1 MTPCKV
7 RIICN
12 TAGMRGLAVVVAG
25 SLIASGCSVNSY
37 KIPTNE
43 LSRLAQVP
51 PEARGQHVRVIQEVV
66 ASDVPA
72 APPVSGE
79 TQIVLIPQVDIGGSV
94 HRAPSHGG
102 GGFGIGKISGAGGDG
117 KGAAIAFLV
126 LAATAMVTAAV
137 IEGSRFDGYAQLHPM
152 HPVHLIGKDG
162 TYTVVPLAWID
173 ANAAAWAESA
183 VVRPSE
189 GPWRELDRA
198 PLSRQGFTYGMY
210 GGTGSLRSAEGDLG
224 MGPAWTVQLG
234 YFPTQEVGILGSVF
248 FGWRD
253 NRLGATLFE
262 TRYTAELQVLPVQ
275 LGILHAGVFGGAGEA
290 YRFEDAF
297 RLPNGQVVAGDEAS
311 IALTGGAMFQ
321 LDINTRLALTGRLG
335 ISYAH
340 GEQMHDAL
348 IGLSVY

>member
-1 MTPCKV
+1 
-7 RIICN
+7 
-12 TAGMRGLAVVVAG
+12 MRGLAVVVAG

-43 LSRLAQVP
+43 LVRLAQVP
-51 PEARGQHVRVIQEVV
+51 PEARGQHVRVIQEVT

-79 TQIVLIPQVDIGGSV
+79 TQIVLVPDIEVGGSV
-94 HRAPSHGG
+94 HRAQAHGG
-102 GGFGIGKISGAGGDG
+102 GGLSIGKISGAGGDG

-126 LAATAMVTAAV
+126 LAATAMITAAA

-162 TYTVVPLAWID
+162 SYTVMPLAWID
-173 ANAAAWAESA
+173 ANAAAWAETA
-183 VVRPSE
+183 VVRPTE

-198 PLSRQGFTYGMY
+198 PLSRRGFTYGMY
-210 GGTGSLRSAEGDLG
+210 GGTGSLKSAVGDLA

-234 YFPTQEVGILGSVF
+234 YFPTQELGILGSVF

-253 NRLGATLFE
+253 NRFGATLFE
-262 TRYTAELQVLPVQ
+262 SRYTGELQVLPVQ

-290 YRFEDAF
+290 YRFEDAI
-297 RLPNGQVVAGDEAS
+297 RLTGGQVVPGNEAS
-311 IALTGGAMFQ
+311 LALTGGAMFQ

-335 ISYAH
+335 IAYAH